1 MTKEQIEQLALEA
14 YPITPAYDGDE
25 IIYHDINDELREGFI
40 EGLQKALEL
49 LYTEEQVIDTF
60 EKGEEYGRED
70 MQYVTGRLSKVTAL
84 DKDEYLQSLKQQ

>member
-1 MTKEQIEQLALEA
+1 MTKEQIEQLALDCAKSITKNETYQFYIKEA
-14 YPITPAYDGDE
+14 F
-25 IIYHDINDELREGFI
+25 RSGF
-40 EGLQKALEL
+40 EKASEL
-49 LYTEEQVIDTF
+49 LYTEEQVIDAF